1 MRDTLK
7 GALFVIAAMFIFG
20 FMGIF
25 VRFLNLPSHVI
36 VFFNFLFTSIIL
48 FVIFLIKDRRVI
60 LVRKYWWIMAL
71 LGLFNVLNNFFYY
84 QAYVKTTISNA
95 VLTHYTAPIFVALLA
110 PFILKEKLEKITIAA
125 LAISIVGLFIIS
137 YQNLSFQSKELIGI
151 SYGTASGLMYAL
163 VIITIKHLTKC
174 LSIFSVNIY
183 HSFIGSMIL
192 LPFVSATDFKIN
204 ANVVFLLVLFALI
217 FGIIATLIHFAGIK
231 RIKSQ
236 HAGILAYLEPIVAS
250 FYAFIF
256 FFEVPSFSTVVGG
269 LLILF
274 SGYIILRREK

>member
-84 QAYVKTTISNA
+84 QAYVKTTIRNA

>member
-137 YQNLSFQSKELIGI
+137 YQSLSFQSKELIGI